1 MSVIYCPLLQSTTRC
16 ALQAAQQPPKPHSGF
31 GRGRINEALSG
42 TQCRPAVKD
51 GGLQIVITIC
61 NSA

>member
-1 MSVIYCPLLQSTTRC
+1 MVWGDFSDILPSIAKHNTLC
-16 ALQAAQQPPKPHSGF
+16 F